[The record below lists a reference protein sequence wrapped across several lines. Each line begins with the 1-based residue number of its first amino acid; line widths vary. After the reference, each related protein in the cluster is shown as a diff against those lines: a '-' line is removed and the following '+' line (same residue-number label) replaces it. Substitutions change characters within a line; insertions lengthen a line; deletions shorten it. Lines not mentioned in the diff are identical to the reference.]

1 MLYFDDI
8 KVKEQWI
15 GQQQTMALF
24 ERIRPVGKG
33 AYGTAV
39 LYRKKDDDSLV
50 VLKEINIMELSKA
63 ERGQAMNEVEKTSI
77 SVMALLILINELHG
91 PTLVVHLSL
100 FLSLQVQILSRL
112 DHPNIISYYDNFE
125 QEGVLMIE
133 MEYADGG

>member
-63 ERGQAMNEVEKTSI
+63 ERGQAMNEVLCENI
-77 SVMALLILINELHG
+77 LLNSTPDFSHVI
-91 PTLVVHLSL
+91 
-100 FLSLQVQILSRL
+100 
-112 DHPNIISYYDNFE
+112 
-125 QEGVLMIE
+125 
-133 MEYADGG
+133 

>member
-63 ERGQAMNEVEKTSI
+63 ERGQAMNEVEKLFPCLI
-77 SVMALLILINELHG
+77 SVMM
-91 PTLVVHLSL
+91 
-100 FLSLQVQILSRL
+100 
-112 DHPNIISYYDNFE
+112 
-125 QEGVLMIE
+125 VLKSCIVL
-133 MEYADGG
+133 Y

>member
-1 MLYFDDI
+1 MSVTNTANVVELVCRSLRVGMLYFDDI

-15 GQQQTMALF
+15 GQQQSMALF

-63 ERGQAMNEVEKTSI
+63 ERGQAMNEVQRMSRTFSTSRTLLKLGT
-77 SVMALLILINELHG
+77 MDALHKLAIFM
-91 PTLVVHLSL
+91 PK
-100 FLSLQVQILSRL
+100 F
-112 DHPNIISYYDNFE
+112 
-125 QEGVLMIE
+125 
-133 MEYADGG
+133 

>member
-15 GQQQTMALF
+15 GQAPQTMALF
-24 ERIRPVGKG
+24 ERIRAVGKG

-63 ERGQAMNEVEKTSI
+63 ERGQAMNEVIIVFVANLAATDVMHPPVD
-77 SVMALLILINELHG
+77 SVCAHK
-91 PTLVVHLSL
+91 
-100 FLSLQVQILSRL
+100 
-112 DHPNIISYYDNFE
+112 
-125 QEGVLMIE
+125 
-133 MEYADGG
+133 

>member
-1 MLYFDDI
+1 MLYFDDV

-50 VLKEINIMELSKA
+50 VLKEINIMELSKE
-63 ERGQAMNEVEKTSI
+63 ERGQAMNEVYRQNHELPWLT
-77 SVMALLILINELHG
+77 LLLM
-91 PTLVVHLSL
+91 LS
-100 FLSLQVQILSRL
+100 
-112 DHPNIISYYDNFE
+112 
-125 QEGVLMIE
+125 
-133 MEYADGG
+133 